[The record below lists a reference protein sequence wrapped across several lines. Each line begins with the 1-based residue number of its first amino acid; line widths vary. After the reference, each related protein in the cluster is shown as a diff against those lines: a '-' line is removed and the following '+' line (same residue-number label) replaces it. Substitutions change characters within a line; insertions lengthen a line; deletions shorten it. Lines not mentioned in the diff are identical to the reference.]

1 MTVGR
6 CQDALQ
12 RAARMSSDKTQR
24 RSRELIEVFNKLK
37 PWFRLEPRTVVRS
50 VYVGLLMTV

>member
-24 RSRELIEVFNKLK
+24 QSRKLIEVFNKLK
-37 PWFRLEPRTVVRS
+37 PWFRLEPHSVVRS
-50 VYVGLLMTV
+50 VYVAHLMTV